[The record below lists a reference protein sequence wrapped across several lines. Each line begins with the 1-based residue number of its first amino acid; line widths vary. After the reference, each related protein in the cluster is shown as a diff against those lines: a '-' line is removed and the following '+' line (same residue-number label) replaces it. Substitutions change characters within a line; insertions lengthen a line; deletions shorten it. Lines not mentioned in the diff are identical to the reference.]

1 MTIFVVIPKIWKRI
15 LILLLIFVN
24 LIKLIN
30 MIRFY
35 LYPLYPR
42 AYRCVLVNR
51 ILFSID
57 SLYQLRENTDRL
69 FRGESLKLY

>member
-1 MTIFVVIPKIWKRI
+1 MKQ
-15 LILLLIFVN
+15 
-24 LIKLIN
+24 
-30 MIRFY
+30 IRFY

-57 SLYQLRENTDRL
+57 SLYLLRENTDRL
-69 FRGESLKLY
+69 FRGEPFKLF

>member
-1 MTIFVVIPKIWKRI
+1 MKQ
-15 LILLLIFVN
+15 
-24 LIKLIN
+24 
-30 MIRFY
+30 IRFY

-69 FRGESLKLY
+69 FRGEPFKLY